1 VTVSDHANFHA
12 RRLHFPLANKAVAEN
27 AVPELN
33 GTHVIFLSTLDSTG
47 DMEMSGGTGDAFKLS
62 HRCQF
67 NEKKNAALLTA
78 VEDFSQQVGNTW
90 TQICFKFD

>member
-27 AVPELN
+27 ANPELN

-67 NEKKNAALLTA
+67 NEKKKCRVIDRRRGFQPTSREHLDADLL
-78 VEDFSQQVGNTW
+78 
-90 TQICFKFD
+90 